1 MITFT
6 WPLTV
11 PLNKEGLQAFSET
24 GKQVGS
30 SKYVEII
37 ANAGNYLIWRANQTG
52 HLDSDQRWLSTVF
65 ALYCLIFRIDHYILT
80 IFIEKETISKVSYRV
95 HCPEKNIRKIVEA
108 REKEGRRELDDRI
121 IQLLLYI
128 LSFVIGLFVSKWL
141 AIQ

>member
-1 MITFT
+1 M
-6 WPLTV
+6 
-11 PLNKEGLQAFSET
+11 
-24 GKQVGS
+24 
-30 SKYVEII
+30 
-37 ANAGNYLIWRANQTG
+37 
-52 HLDSDQRWLSTVF
+52 F